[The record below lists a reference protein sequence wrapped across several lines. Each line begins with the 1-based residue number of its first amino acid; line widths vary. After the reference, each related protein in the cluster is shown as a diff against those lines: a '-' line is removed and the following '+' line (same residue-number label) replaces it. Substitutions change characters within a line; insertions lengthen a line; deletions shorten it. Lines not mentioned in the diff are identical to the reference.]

1 MLFNNDESV
10 EYFDSY
16 GLHPIVHCL
25 EDSIDSH
32 LSLWIYST
40 KTFKSLISHVCGHYT
55 MYYDLF
61 RSRGCSIAEIVC
73 HFSSN
78 VVLNDK
84 SMERFVNDFLK

>member
-1 MLFNNDESV
+1 
-10 EYFDSY
+10 
-16 GLHPIVHCL
+16 
-25 EDSIDSH
+25 
-32 LSLWIYST
+32 
-40 KTFKSLISHVCGHYT
+40 

-84 SMERFVNDFLK
+84 NLERFVNNFFK